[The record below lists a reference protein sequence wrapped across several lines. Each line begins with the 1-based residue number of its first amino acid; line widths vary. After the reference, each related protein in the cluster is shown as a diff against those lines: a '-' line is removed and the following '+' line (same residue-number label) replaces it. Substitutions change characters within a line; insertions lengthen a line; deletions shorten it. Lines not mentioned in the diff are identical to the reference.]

1 LPAARPIPDR
11 GTHLPAATKAPAPA
25 PPSLRAIYESEF
37 SYVWHTLRRL
47 GIRPGDLEDT
57 VHDLFVVVHRRL
69 LDYDPARPLRPWLFG
84 IAYRVAS
91 ERRRRGPPE
100 VRADEDELL
109 ELPDHGPSPEAMLA
123 AGQARRRVHRA
134 LEALPMDQR
143 AVVIMH
149 DLDDCTAP
157 EVAEAL
163 EIPLNTVYS
172 RLRLGREKFV
182 AALRAPAGGEG

>member
-1 LPAARPIPDR
+1 LSAARPIAGG

-25 PPSLRAIYESEF
+25 RPSLPAIYESEF
-37 SYVWHTLRRL
+37 SYLWHTLRRL

-100 VRADEDELL
+100 VPADQDELL
-109 ELPDHGPSPEAMLA
+109 ALPDQGPSPEAMLA

-143 AVVIMH
+143 AVMIMH
-149 DLDDCTAP
+149 DLDGCTAP

-182 AALRAPAGGEG
+182 AAVRAPSGGEG